1 MAEAHSAVGFQ
12 FTVTPDGIDVDFN
25 RNAFK
30 AVVQSGGR
38 SWRKRLVRFVNRFGS
53 GVYPARLETMAGA
66 VVAFIIVDKSTDFD
80 LDCGWIKKIESL
92 LPSMFDI
99 GGRYFTASCIFAG
112 GAFTI
117 IILMIRYILKGCF
130 SYHGWMFEGRGKK
143 SLTTRIWGIL
153 VTIFKGRNPLLY
165 SYQGALPKLP
175 VPAVKDTLTRYLRS
189 VRPLLTDEEYEDM
202 ALLAEEFQNGIA
214 GRLQR
219 YLVAKSWWASNY
231 VSDWWEEFVY
241 LHSRDAIMVNSNF
254 YAMDLAL
261 TRPTDRQTARA
272 ATLIQACL
280 RWRSQLDKEKVKP
293 LMAGN
298 MVPLCSYQ
306 YERTFNTTRI
316 PGIDKDRI
324 VKLED
329 SRHVAV
335 YHKGRWF
342 KVYCYYAGRLL
353 TTAEIEHQ
361 LELILKDETAPAY
374 GEEDLACLTA
384 GKRVPWA
391 QARQTHFSYGVNAK
405 SLKAIE
411 SAAFCVC
418 LDEGTPKINLQDKA
432 ALSSYAKDLLHGKT
446 NDRWFD
452 KTFTI
457 VVFKNGIYG
466 ANVEH
471 SWADAPIFGHLC
483 EEMLYHEFA
492 RRKYKE
498 DGTCDADRARLPFKP
513 EKLTW
518 EIDEDCYEIIQKQ
531 KIQAKGIADDVDMH
545 ILPFGK
551 YHGAPGTFGKRLIKS
566 CGVSPDAFVQLALQL
581 ANYRDQGKFSLT
593 YEASMT
599 RLYREGRTETVRS
612 CTNETSAF
620 VKAMESGADKDTLKG
635 LAKAA
640 GKYHVGLYQAA
651 MTGKGVDRHLFT
663 LYVVSRYLG
672 LESKFL
678 DTALTQKWRLSTS
691 QTPHSQSNLIDFKKH
706 PDMLSTGG
714 GFGPVSDDGYG
725 VSYII
730 CDEDLIMFHIS
741 SKHSCAHTNSARFG
755 ANIEKAMIDV
765 AAVFADN

>member
-53 GVYPARLETMAGA
+53 GVYPARLETIAGA
-66 VVAFIIVDKSTDFD
+66 VVAFIIVDKTTD
-80 LDCGWIKKIESL
+80 LDLDRGAIKAIESV
-92 LPSMFDI
+92 LPSVFNI
-99 GGRYFTASCIFAG
+99 GGKYFTASCVFAG
-112 GAFTI
+112 GVFTI
-117 IILMIRYILKGCF
+117 LIYVVRYILKGCF

-143 SLTTRIWGIL
+143 SITTRIWGIL

-165 SYQGALPKLP
+165 SYQGSLPKLP
-175 VPAVKDTLTRYLRS
+175 VPAIKDTLNRYLRS

-202 ALLAEEFQNGIA
+202 ALLAEEFQMESPT
-214 GRLQR
+214 
-219 YLVAKSWWASNY
+219 VF
-231 VSDWWEEFVY
+231 SDT
-241 LHSRDAIMVNSNF
+241 LSPSPGGPRIMSLIDAIMVNSNF

-261 TRPTDRQTARA
+261 CRPTDRQTARA
-272 ATLIQACL
+272 ATLIQACF
-280 RWRSQLDKEKVKP
+280 RWRSQLDKERVKP

-316 PGIDKDRI
+316 PGIDKDKI

-353 TTAEIEHQ
+353 TTSEIEHQ
-361 LELILKDETAPAY
+361 LDLILKDDTPPAR

-411 SAAFCVC
+411 SSAFCVC
-418 LDEGTPKINLQDKA
+418 LDEGTPKIDLQDKA

-452 KTFTI
+452 KTFTL

-483 EEMLYHEFA
+483 EEMFYHEFA
-492 RRKYKE
+492 RRRYKE
-498 DGTCDADRARLPFKP
+498 DGTCDADRAHLPFKP

-531 KIQAKGIADDVDMH
+531 KIQAQGIADDVDMH
-545 ILPFGK
+545 IHPFGK

-620 VKAMESGADKDTLKG
+620 VKAMEEGADKETLRG
-635 LAKAA
+635 LARAA
-640 GKYHVGLYQAA
+640 AKYHVSLYQAA

-691 QTPHSQSNLIDFKKH
+691 QTPHSQANLIDFKKH

-755 ANIEKAMIDV
+755 ANIEKAMLDV
-765 AAVFADN
+765 AAVFADK